1 MRSDRNGF
9 SRRLV
14 LSGFVALT
22 ASAATPPGP
31 PPRWLPPPQGA
42 VEMFRQM
49 PRAFAV
55 GGGGAGGTKPR
66 PAALPAAHDADVAV
80 IHLAPQSTWD
90 EPDGP
95 TGRKLAEGTIFF
107 YRSGDERPLVTA
119 RAGEPARLPG
129 GDWWLMAEAPGFATT
144 AANRLTVGEGS
155 RGLYELLISVV
166 PACRVALADDEKW
179 AAIERLDIVSLTEHT
194 VYPLFP
200 QVDRARWVAAG
211 ELLAYSI
218 DGEGRIEAMTPVS
231 SCRAGDTVALP
242 PPTPPANG
250 RGILLVSF
258 ELPPR
263 VAVQD
268 RGEVRVTLT
277 PAADDDSTPA
287 NGGAVVWQGSRA
299 AVFFLG
305 VADDASALL
314 HVAHPRLAP
323 IHLEIPPIEGVQSLD
338 LGRLRTT
345 ED

>member
-1 MRSDRNGF
+1 MRGEKNRFRG
-9 SRRLV
+9 LM
-14 LSGFVALT
+14 LSGFLALT
-22 ASAATPPGP
+22 ASAATTPAPR
-31 PPRWLPPPQGA
+31 PRWLPPPQGA

-55 GGGGAGGTKPR
+55 GGGGAGGVEPR
-66 PAALPAAHDADVAV
+66 PAALPAADDADVAI

-107 YRSGDERPLVTA
+107 YRSGDEKPLVTA
-119 RAGEPARLPG
+119 RAGEPALLPG

-179 AAIERLDIVSLTEHT
+179 ASVERLDIVSLTEHT

-200 QVDRARWVAAG
+200 QVERERWVAAG

-218 DGEGRIEAMTPVS
+218 DGDGRIEAIVTAR
-231 SCRAGDTVALP
+231 SCRAGETVALP

-250 RGILLVSF
+250 RGDLLVSF

-263 VAVQD
+263 VAAQD

-277 PAADDDSTPA
+277 PTAGVESIPA
-287 NGGAVVWQGSRA
+287 TGEAVVWQGPRA

-305 VADDASALL
+305 VADDASVMLD
-314 HVAHPRLAP
+314 VAHPRLAP
-323 IHLEIPPIEGVQSLD
+323 IHREIPPIEGAQSLD
-338 LGRLRTT
+338 LGRLLAAGG
-345 ED
+345 